1 MILDWREATK
11 GDRVLLQ
18 RFKCTTPPPREPG
31 RRAQPHPKPYEYD
44 VQKAIHTLN
53 VPLHGDDGTVLL
65 GLGPDGN
72 LGAVSVWSSIRAH
85 PGLHKIRL
93 IAVSLAYRGTSA
105 NPGVAGAV
113 ASETLDV
120 TLTRL
125 GGYAAGERVFGLVDH
140 RNTGS
145 LRLLK
150 THGFVHLPNG
160 TVDDPDLQM
169 WAARIPSDPRPAR

>member
-11 GDRVLLQ
+11 DDRPLLQ
-18 RFKCTTPPPREPG
+18 RFECTTPPPREPG
-31 RRAQPHPKPYEYD
+31 RRAQPHPKPYEYN

-65 GLGPDGN
+65 GLGPDGD

-93 IAVSLAYRGTSA
+93 VAVSLAYRGTSA
-105 NPGVAGAV
+105 DPDVAGKV

-120 TLTRL
+120 TLSKL
-125 GGYAAGERVFGLVDH
+125 SEYAAGERVFGLVDH
-140 RNTGS
+140 HNTGS
-145 LRLLK
+145 LRLLG

-160 TVDDPDLQM
+160 PVDNPDLQM
-169 WAARIPSDPRPAR
+169 WAARVPS

>member
-11 GDRVLLQ
+11 DDRPLLQ
-18 RFKCTTPPPREPG
+18 RFECTTPPPREPG

-65 GLGPDGN
+65 GLDADTN
-72 LGAVSVWSSIRAH
+72 LGAVAVWSSIRTH

-105 NPGVAGAV
+105 DPDVAGAV
-113 ASETLDV
+113 ASEALDV

-125 GGYAAGERVFGLVDH
+125 GGHAPGERVFGLVDH

-145 LRLLK
+145 LRLLRA
-150 THGFVHLPNG
+150 HGFVHVPNG
-160 TVDDPDLQM
+160 PVDDPDLQM
-169 WAARIPSDPRPAR
+169 WGARIPSDPRPTR

>member
-11 GDRVLLQ
+11 DDRRQLQ
-18 RFKCTTPPPREPG
+18 RFECTKPPLREPG
-31 RRAQPHPKPYEYD
+31 RRAQPHPKPYEHD

-53 VPLHGDDGTVLL
+53 IPLNGDDGIVLL
-65 GLGPDGN
+65 GFDGAGD
-72 LGAVSVWSSIRAH
+72 LGAASAWSSIRAH

-93 IAVSLAYRGTSA
+93 IAVSLAYRNTSP
-105 NPGVAGAV
+105 NPETAGAV

-125 GGYAAGERVFGLVDH
+125 SEYAAGERVFGLVDH

-150 THGFVHLPNG
+150 THGFAHLPDGPVN
-160 TVDDPDLQM
+160 DPDLQM
-169 WAARIPSDPRPAR
+169 WAARIPSVRSRQ

>member
-1 MILDWREATK
+1 MILTWREATK
-11 GDRVLLQ
+11 DDRPLLQ
-18 RFKCTTPPPREPG
+18 RFECTTLPPREPG
-31 RRAQPHPKPYEYD
+31 RRARSHPKPYEYN

-65 GLGPDGN
+65 GLNSDGA
-72 LGAVSVWSSIRAH
+72 LGAVSVWSSIRTH

-93 IAVSLAYRGTSA
+93 IAVSLAYRGMSA
-105 NPGVAGAV
+105 DPDVAGAV

-125 GGYAAGERVFGLVDH
+125 RGYAASERVFGLVDH

-145 LRLLK
+145 LRLLRA
-150 THGFVHLPNG
+150 HGFVHLPDG
-160 TVDDPDLQM
+160 PVDDPDLQM
-169 WAARIPSDPRPAR
+169 WAARVPR

>member
-1 MILDWREATK
+1 MILEWREATK
-11 GDRVLLQ
+11 DDRRLLQ
-18 RFKCTTPPPREPG
+18 QFECTRPPLREPG
-31 RRAQPHPKPYEYD
+31 KRAQPHPKPYEHD

-53 VPLHGDDGTVLL
+53 VPLHGDDGIVLL
-65 GLGPDGN
+65 GLDGDGD

-105 NPGVAGAV
+105 DSEIAGAV

-120 TLTRL
+120 ALTKL
-125 GGYAAGERVFGLVDH
+125 SEYAAGERVFGLVDH

-150 THGFVHLPNG
+150 THGFVHLPDG
-160 TVDDPDLQM
+160 PVDDPDLEM
-169 WAARIPSDPRPAR
+169 WAARIPFDPPLTR